1 MVTSWIGVG
10 RVPRLEGF
18 QGWKG
23 SGVRHLIMLGTCLC
37 VPHGESALLYTSCFT
52 VPANRNL
59 SRAGAGARARTRA
72 RTRARVRAKVH
83 VRACMCNSCNSCFT
97 LRVKHG
103 NPRLRPF
110 NCWWVP
116 ARSSMR
122 LPTLLKHYR
131 ASSELLARNAPW
143 VVYIVARKNCAPT
156 NSF

>member
-1 MVTSWIGVG
+1 MTTFLRHKIDIFGVPQKH
-10 RVPRLEGF
+10 RF
-18 QGWKG
+18 QG
-23 SGVRHLIMLGTCLC
+23 
-37 VPHGESALLYTSCFT
+37 VPPKMVHPCCTKCTKCTSCFT